1 VEFPGYYTIQLS
13 ALCRSCFL
21 DLIARHIHDYRRMVK
36 ILCYQLFCIEFPV
49 IREVLRII
57 IIVFTS
63 GPAVGKLIQHQH
75 SFPVAGIEHGT
86 AERMVGTSDTVK
98 TSLLQLSAPALLRPF
113 QCNGPDNA
121 IIMVNTRSAQL
132 HFLFIDTQSLFC
144 IQ

>member
-1 VEFPGYYTIQLS
+1 MCIRDSVQAVEFPGNYTIQLS

-63 GPAVGKLIQHQH
+63 GPAVGKLI
-75 SFPVAGIEHGT
+75 PVSYTHLDVYKRQVLDRLNQTEGEENQNEADKME
-86 AERMVGTSDTVK
+86 
-98 TSLLQLSAPALLRPF
+98 
-113 QCNGPDNA
+113 
-121 IIMVNTRSAQL
+121 
-132 HFLFIDTQSLFC
+132 
-144 IQ
+144 